1 MWILPK
7 QIISASALDTEALI
21 SDCEEFS
28 QLAEQSLMWRSKPSP
43 LRTWSQRWKRESW
56 IKHLSGRIL
65 KHSMQNHFV
74 AWWTS
79 CQVAIRANRLVLQ
92 ENDSEKMTPD
102 ISGRFCAEQYEL
114 FAPEE
119 SSSKTSKDTSR
130 WDCLQSSAI
139 WKKMVTEQRGEYS
152 VRLKSEQVTKER
164 ESLSWPTASAR
175 DWKDTPGMSKTR
187 PDRNGLGRIDQ
198 LARAV
203 YHNNSQQDPENR
215 NSTGKH
221 QERLSP
227 NWVEQLM
234 GVPVRWTQLPTEW
247 TGSDYSETELSQL
260 PQQKHGL
267 N

>member
-7 QIISASALDTEALI
+7 QIISASALDMEALI

-28 QLAEQSLMWRSKPSP
+28 QVAEQSLMWRSKPSQ
-43 LRTWSQRWKRESW
+43 LRTWRQRWKRESW

-74 AWWTS
+74 AWWISSLAATR
-79 CQVAIRANRLVLQ
+79 VNRLVLQ

-102 ISGRFCAEQYEL
+102 ISGRFYAEQYEL
-114 FAPEE
+114 FSPEE

-130 WDCLQSSAI
+130 WDCPQSSAI

-152 VRLKSEQVTKER
+152 ARLSAEQATRER
-164 ESLSWPTASAR
+164 ESSSWPTPDASVEKFR
-175 DWKDTPGMSKTR
+175 LGGKSQQSKS
-187 PDRNGLGRIDQ
+187 LEAMGRRGE
-198 LARAV
+198 L
-203 YHNNSQQDPENR
+203 SQQDPENR

-234 GVPVRWTQLPTEW
+234 GVSVGWTQLPTEW
-247 TGSDYSETELSQL
+247 TDFDSSETELSQL